1 MKNLLNRY
9 IKTQRNSLI
18 LMQKNSDPKAKK
30 KYGQNFINDPKL
42 ISQIIEIAN
51 VSGKKI
57 IEIGPGKGALSYH
70 LANSASN
77 YIAFEIDPEMREYLI
92 KNNILKPDQVKLQ
105 DFLNTDLSQY
115 NDYEI
120 VGNIPYYITSEILL
134 KIFDAHKNFKKITL
148 MVQKEVA
155 DRLCAQPNSPDYSKL
170 TLTAQYLANI
180 NLDLKVGRE
189 KFDPIPNVDSA
200 IITLEMN
207 KSEEQTQQYKELK
220 DFFKL
225 CFLARRKKLS
235 WALKTQYS
243 QEKILNA
250 YAKLN
255 LNEMVRI
262 QQLSLEQ
269 VVDIFNE
276 LSK

>member
-1 MKNLLNRY
+1 
-9 IKTQRNSLI
+9 
-18 LMQKNSDPKAKK
+18 MQKNSDPKAKK